1 MAESTTK
8 SVQITGGAASDITGS
23 RKKRTYTKR
32 GRKSEGGGSITTVQE
47 GNITGIES
55 TKSVSLSPAISSS
68 WLKYPAGA
76 PIPPSIQPNTSNQP
90 LLVHSPPTQSPSVQS
105 PSTQSTGQQQQQQGG
120 ANKHIKVELKK
131 KGTAKRVQLN
141 PKKPEISKHASKKHQ
156 TKKARKI
163 TLGVVSLHKRITHA
177 KKLHKKVKEMPIEL
191 LKEKLIKAKL
201 IKASSKA
208 PESILRQIAAD
219 AAVVKNKAL

>member
-8 SVQITGGAASDITGS
+8 SVQITGGAASDITGTK
-23 RKKRTYTKR
+23 KKRTYTKR

-68 WLKYPAGA
+68 WLKYPVDA
-76 PIPPSIQPNTSNQP
+76 PTPPSIQPNISGQP
-90 LLVHSPPTQSPSVQS
+90 LLVHSPPV
-105 PSTQSTGQQQQQQGG
+105 QSTGQQQQGG

-131 KGTAKRVQLN
+131 KGTTKRVQLN
-141 PKKPEISKHASKKHQ
+141 PKKPEITKHASKKPQ

-163 TLGVVSLHKRITHA
+163 TLGVLSLHKRITHA
-177 KKLHKKVKEMPIEL
+177 KKLHKKVKDMPIEL

-201 IKASSKA
+201 IKPNSKA

>member
-8 SVQITGGAASDITGS
+8 SVQITGGAASDITGTK
-23 RKKRTYTKR
+23 KKRTYTKR

-90 LLVHSPPTQSPSVQS
+90 LLVHSPPVQS
-105 PSTQSTGQQQQQQGG
+105 STGQQQGG

-141 PKKPEISKHASKKHQ
+141 PKKAEISKHVSKKHQ

-201 IKASSKA
+201 IKSSSKA

>member
-8 SVQITGGAASDITGS
+8 SVQITGGAASDITGT
-23 RKKRTYTKR
+23 RKKRSYTKR
-32 GRKSEGGGSITTVQE
+32 GRKSEGGGTINTVQE

-55 TKSVSLSPAISSS
+55 TKSVSLSSAPINSTS
-68 WLKYPAGA
+68 WLKYPEGA
-76 PIPPSIQPNTSNQP
+76 PIPSPIQSGSSSQP
-90 LLVHSPPTQSPSVQS
+90 LLVNSPSVNQT
-105 PSTQSTGQQQQQQGG
+105 STQSSTGQQGG

-131 KGTAKRVQLN
+131 KGATKRVQLN
-141 PKKPEISKHASKKHQ
+141 PKKPEITKHASKKHQ

>member
-8 SVQITGGAASDITGS
+8 SVQITGAAAGDISGGK
-23 RKKRTYTKR
+23 KKRSYTKR
-32 GRKSEGGGSITTVQE
+32 GRKSEGGGTINTVQE

-55 TKSVSLSPAISSS
+55 TKSVSLSSAPINSTS
-68 WLKYPAGA
+68 WLKYPEGA
-76 PIPPSIQPNTSNQP
+76 PTPSAIQPGSSSQP
-90 LLVHSPPTQSPSVQS
+90 LLLNSPSVN
-105 PSTQSTGQQQQQQGG
+105 QSTGQQGG

-131 KGTAKRVQLN
+131 KGATKRVQLN
-141 PKKPEISKHASKKHQ
+141 PKKPEITKHASKKHQ

>member
-1 MAESTTK
+1 MTK
-8 SVQITGGAASDITGS
+8 SVQITGSAASDING
-23 RKKRTYTKR
+23 RKRRSYTKK
-32 GRKSEGGGSITTVQE
+32 GRKSEGGATINTVQE

-55 TKSVSLSPAISSS
+55 TKSVSLSSAPINSSS
-68 WLKYPAGA
+68 WLKYPVGA
-76 PIPPSIQPNTSNQP
+76 PTPPAIQPSISNQP
-90 LLVHSPPTQSPSVQS
+90 LLSQSQS
-105 PSTQSTGQQQQQQGG
+105 QSTGQQGG

-131 KGTAKRVQLN
+131 KGATKRVQLN
-141 PKKPEISKHASKKHQ
+141 PKKPEITKHASKKHQ
-156 TKKARKI
+156 TKKSRKI
-163 TLGVVSLHKRITHA
+163 TLGVLSLHKRITHA

>member
-1 MAESTTK
+1 MTK
-8 SVQITGGAASDITGS
+8 SVQITGSAASDING
-23 RKKRTYTKR
+23 RKRRSYTKK
-32 GRKSEGGGSITTVQE
+32 GRKSEGGGTINTVQE

-55 TKSVSLSPAISSS
+55 TKSISLSSAPINSSS
-68 WLKYPAGA
+68 WLKYPVGA
-76 PIPPSIQPNTSNQP
+76 PTPPAIQPSISNTP
-90 LLVHSPPTQSPSVQS
+90 LLSQSQS
-105 PSTQSTGQQQQQQGG
+105 QSQSSTGQHGG

-131 KGTAKRVQLN
+131 KGATKRVQLN
-141 PKKPEISKHASKKHQ
+141 PKKSEITKHPSKKHQ

-163 TLGVVSLHKRITHA
+163 TLGVLSLHKRITHA